1 MEFGLKCK
9 KAHLVSCDVL
19 LVFCMLVCTLELRMK
34 QEESLFF
41 FGSFTFLH
49 LFILYI
55 NKKIMHTFF
64 FHMNK
69 FQKNFNSN
77 LIPISCCI
85 RNSRV
90 PHKDTYRQRSKSF
103 DVVFQIPSLLPTE
116 SRSNPQWLKGVAKS
130 KNQKH
135 SRLLPFIKCLFE
147 LVWNIAL
154 PSKSIQ
160 S

>member
-9 KAHLVSCDVL
+9 KSSSCQLWCSVGFLYVS
-19 LVFCMLVCTLELRMK
+19 MYSRAPNETGGK
-34 QEESLFF
+34 
-41 FGSFTFLH
+41 
-49 LFILYI
+49 FILFWKFYLYTPFHLI

-69 FQKNFNSN
+69 FQKNFNYN